1 MARYLAGRLLQMLPL
16 LVGISFLLFFLL
28 SLAPGDPV
36 DMFIMSDPNV
46 DARNIEALKHAYGLD
61 QPMIV
66 RYVKW
71 LGRTVRG
78 DLGWSIR
85 FKQPVSQLI
94 AERLPNTL
102 ALTMTGFILA
112 LLLAVPVGIYAALRQ
127 YSLTDY
133 VVSFLSFLGFSVPL
147 FWFGI
152 VMIYIFAVNLR
163 WVPPGGFQTT
173 GVAPGWPMALD
184 RVRYM
189 LLPAAVVAFYT
200 AALLV
205 RYVRSSMLE
214 ALRQDYIRTARSKGL
229 RERTVINKHALRN
242 ALMPL
247 VTILS
252 LAIPALFGGAPVT
265 ETVFGWPG
273 TGQLLVQSVLSGDH
287 IVSMAMLMIIAVMVV
302 AASLVAD
309 LAYAWLD
316 PRIRYE

>member
-28 SLAPGDPV
+28 TLAPGDPV
-36 DMFIMSDPNV
+36 DMFILSDPNV
-46 DARNIEALKHAYGLD
+46 DAKNIEALKHAYGLD

-78 DLGWSIR
+78 DLGWSVR
-85 FKQPVSQLI
+85 FRQPVSQLI

-102 ALTMTGFILA
+102 ALTMTGFVLA
-112 LLLAVPVGIYAALRQ
+112 LLFAVPVGIYAALRQ

-133 VVSFLSFLGFSVPL
+133 IVSFLSFLGFSVPL

-152 VMIYIFAVNLR
+152 VMIYIFAVKLR
-163 WVPPGGFQTT
+163 VVPPGGFQTT

-184 RVRYM
+184 RLRYM

-200 AALLV
+200 GALLV

-229 RERTVINKHALRN
+229 REPTVINKHALRN
-242 ALMPL
+242 AMMPL

-252 LAIPALFGGAPVT
+252 LAIPALLGGAPVT

-287 IVSMAMLMIIAVMVV
+287 IVAMAMLMIIAVLVV
-302 AASLVAD
+302 AASLAAD

>member
-28 SLAPGDPV
+28 TLAPGDPV

-46 DARNIEALKHAYGLD
+46 DAQNIEALKRAYGLD

-102 ALTMTGFILA
+102 TLTMTGFILA

-133 VVSFLSFLGFSVPL
+133 LVSFLSFLGFSVPL

-152 VMIYIFAVNLR
+152 IMIYIFAVKLR
-163 WVPPGGFQTT
+163 VVPPGGFQTT
-173 GVAPGWPMALD
+173 GVAPGWPAVFD
-184 RVRYM
+184 RLRYM

-229 RERTVINKHALRN
+229 RERTVINKHAFRN

-273 TGQLLVQSVLSGDH
+273 TGQLLVQSVLSGDS
-287 IVSMAMLMIIAVMVV
+287 IVAMAMLMIIAVLVV

-309 LAYAWLD
+309 VAYAWLD